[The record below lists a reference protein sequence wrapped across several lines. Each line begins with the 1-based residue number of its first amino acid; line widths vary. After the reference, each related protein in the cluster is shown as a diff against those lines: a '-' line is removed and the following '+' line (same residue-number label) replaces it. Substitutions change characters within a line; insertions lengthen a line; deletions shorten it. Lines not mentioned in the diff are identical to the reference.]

1 MAAVA
6 GPTVL
11 RLRPRAA
18 SPSAPSFSASPRCRI
33 SSIVSSYPELSRS
46 FSVQRVNG
54 SRMQYF
60 DTLKGQV
67 LRSSSNHDGR
77 LHIKRLISFAATG
90 KQDPIASPSSVMTVL
105 EDNKSSTADSSTSG
119 FSYSNK
125 RGVGKSG
132 FIFFHGGSSQTINV
146 ESVPH
151 PGKEAS
157 RLVWFVGPTILVAFL
172 VLPSLYLR
180 KVLSAVFEDSLLTDF
195 LILFFTEA
203 LFYGGVG
210 IFVLLIDKV
219 WRPLQQVAP
228 KSYIW
233 SKARFFRI
241 SSVTT
246 MVLSLIIPLLTMG
259 MVWPWTGPAAS
270 ATLAPY
276 LVGLVV
282 QFAFEQYARHRKSP
296 SWPVIPIIFKVYRLH
311 QLNRAAQLVTAL
323 TFSVRATEATNQTL
337 AIMNSLGALLT
348 VLQILGV
355 ICVWSLSS
363 FLMRFLPSSDIP
375 DP

>member
-6 GPTVL
+6 SPAL
-11 RLRPRAA
+11 RLRSRAA
-18 SPSAPSFSASPRCRI
+18 PASSFASPRCG
-33 SSIVSSYPELSRS
+33 LRS
-46 FSVQRVNG
+46 FAYSCPKFARPFPIQRVNG
-54 SRMQYF
+54 SMWQHLG
-60 DTLKGQV
+60 TLKGQV
-67 LRSSSNHDGR
+67 LRSGGGHGGR
-77 LHIKRLISFAATG
+77 FHIKRIISFAAMDSQEPILPPTLDTPVLQEIESGAKDAPASGSSSYFTDTG
-90 KQDPIASPSSVMTVL
+90 
-105 EDNKSSTADSSTSG
+105 G
-119 FSYSNK
+119 
-125 RGVGKSG
+125 GKPG
-132 FIFFHGGSSQTINV
+132 FISFQRSHYQKTV

-157 RLVWFVGPTILVAFL
+157 RLVWFIGPTILVSFL

-203 LFYGGVG
+203 LFYGGVA

-233 SKARFFRI
+233 SKSRFFRI

-323 TFSVRATEATNQTL
+323 TFSVRGTETTNQTL